1 MAEWV
6 WLLAIF
12 IALTIG
18 YAVGFYAGSIGR
30 EDCPSENAWINIRRA
45 SIDATKE
52 VELYRAK
59 SEHEESMAMIERG
72 CYDGLKFAEGE
83 PEEEDDD
90 LPDDDGTM
98 MTPRG

>member
-6 WLLAIF
+6 WLLSIF

-52 VELYRAK
+52 VELRKIEAD
-59 SEHEESMAMIERG
+59 HEEQKMMIERG
-72 CYDGLKFAEGE
+72 CYDGIEFGEGE
-83 PEEEDDD
+83 LEEEDECES
-90 LPDDDGTM
+90 
-98 MTPRG
+98 